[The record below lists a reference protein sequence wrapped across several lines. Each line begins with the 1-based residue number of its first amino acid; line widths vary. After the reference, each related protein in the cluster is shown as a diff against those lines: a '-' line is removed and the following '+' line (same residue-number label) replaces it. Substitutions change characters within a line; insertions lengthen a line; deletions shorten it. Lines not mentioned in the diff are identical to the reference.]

1 MESAGKAAEAASGDA
16 SAGAAPTPGTATAGK
31 AADVLSRVGESN
43 EVCFGEAVEKKRRP
57 RQMSTAVV

>member
-43 EVCFGEAVEKKRRP
+43 EVCFGEVEKKRRP